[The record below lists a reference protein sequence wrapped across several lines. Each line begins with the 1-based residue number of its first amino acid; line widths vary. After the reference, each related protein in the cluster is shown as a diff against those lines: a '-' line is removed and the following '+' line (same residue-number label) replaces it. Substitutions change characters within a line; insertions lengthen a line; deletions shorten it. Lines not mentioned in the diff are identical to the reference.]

1 MATIGSP
8 FSWSEGLDSP
18 AGEGKPRVGLTAHES
33 PARNKAEPRIRRPMN
48 AFMVWAKDERK
59 KLAIQN
65 PDLHNAEL
73 SKMLGKS
80 WKALTPSQKRP
91 FVEEAERLR
100 VQHMQDHPN
109 YKYRPRRKKQI
120 KRLCKRVDPSFLL
133 NNFPHDQ
140 TPVHSGRI
148 CRGPLEEEEDKGYLA
163 TSRLP
168 AISRFRDAQS
178 TKNNFDNYGLPTPEM
193 SPLDVVDADHS
204 FFPAPCT
211 EDSPSQMNGVI
222 YQSEYSQ
229 SPIQCGNLNQIS
241 IPQNRSPIMHPSV
254 SHPPPPPYYNRMQ
267 HPAFQPMN
275 SSTSV
280 HLSPPRDH
288 HHLDNL
294 EHISQAELLGE
305 VDRNEFDQYLNTSSQ
320 LHQAGMV
327 MSSHLHDVSPS
338 GGTSSER
345 SLISVLADATAAY
358 YNGS

>member
-1 MATIGSP
+1 MAIIMSP
-8 FSWSEGLDSP
+8 YSWTESLESP
-18 AGEGKPRVGLTAHES
+18 LREEKPRAGLVAHES
-33 PARNKAEPRIRRPMN
+33 PARSKAEPRIRRPMN

-80 WKALTPSQKRP
+80 WKALNPSQKRP

-148 CRGPLEEEEDKGYLA
+148 CRGPLEEEEDKGYLPS
-163 TSRLP
+163 SRLP
-168 AISRFRDAQS
+168 AISRFRDTQNTS
-178 TKNNFDNYGLPTPEM
+178 GNFDNYGLPTPEM

-204 FFPAPCT
+204 FFPPPCT

-222 YQSEYSQ
+222 YHSDYSQ
-229 SPIQCGNLNQIS
+229 SPMRCGNLNQIS
-241 IPQNRSPIMHPSV
+241 ISQNRSPMMHPSAN
-254 SHPPPPPYYNRMQ
+254 HPPPPPYYNRIQ
-267 HPAFQPMN
+267 HPAFQSMN

-305 VDRNEFDQYLNTSSQ
+305 VDRNEFDQYLNTSAQ
-320 LHQAGMV
+320 LNQAGMV
-327 MSSHLHDVSPS
+327 MNSHLSDVSPS
-338 GGTSSER
+338 GRTSSER